1 MRRRTTNRQDNKPM
15 KKTIIALLLA
25 LISTSAG
32 AQLNTNRIMQIGRN
46 ALYFEDYV
54 LSIQYFNRVINVKPY
69 LAEPYYYRAVAKFYL
84 DDLSG
89 TASDC
94 DIALSINPF
103 LIGAY
108 NLRGIV
114 RLRQGKSADALSDF
128 QAGLQYEPNNMNL
141 LLNSGIANINLKEY
155 EQAIADYDKLLE
167 HDQKNVPAI
176 LYRGIA
182 LVEHGDTITA
192 LGEFKKATEINK
204 YSPDAYTYSGMLHYQ
219 MHKYEEALDD
229 YNHLQEL
236 RPHDANVYVNRAITK
251 YNLDDYKGCFADLDE
266 AIRLDP
272 KNKMAYANRGMLRN
286 EVGDYNNALEDFT
299 HVLAIDASDDI
310 ALFNRAITYIQVGEM
325 NNALSDLNIII
336 AKHPDFGPAYYQ
348 RAIVKRYM
356 NDQKGSEIDYM
367 TAYTFEQERIKRGLE
382 NGERAARGEDT
393 STDKDAKEKKESR
406 SKNDNDIKKYDQM
419 VVVSDFGDNDEKLSQ
434 DTEHIRGRVQ
444 DRDIA
449 IDLEPVFELSFFVT
463 DTVMPKARYYEKSVE
478 QFNNNKVYSR
488 PLMITNR
495 EYSGEGNESL
505 FYFNQIRE
513 TTTRIEQTPAEYDL
527 YLVRGTLYNTV
538 MNYNNA
544 INDFNVCILKNPY
557 DVNALFNRAATR
569 YKMVE
574 VIRSMENEAVAI
586 GEPQMGAAAA
596 NNLRSEL
603 SILDFD
609 LIMADLRQVIQY
621 APDFEFA
628 YYNMS
633 LINCARKQFKE
644 ATEMLD
650 KAISLNPEFAEAYFN
665 RGIINIYLGNDKA
678 GEEDL
683 SKAGELGI
691 HKAYNV
697 IKRYTGKTKEGNE
710 KDH

>member
-1 MRRRTTNRQDNKPM
+1 MRKLIFTFV
-15 KKTIIALLLA
+15 ALLSVV
-25 LISTSAG
+25 IST

-69 LAEPYYYRAVAKFYL
+69 LADPYYYRAIAKYYL
-84 DDLSG
+84 DDLNG
-89 TASDC
+89 AANDC
-94 DIALSINPF
+94 EVALGINPF

-114 RLRQGKSADALSDF
+114 MLRQGKSDDALANF
-128 QAGLQYEPNNMNL
+128 KAGLAIEPDNMNL
-141 LLNSGIANINLKEY
+141 LLNSGVANINIKEY
-155 EQAIADYDKLLE
+155 DEALSACDKVLSYDS
-167 HDQKNVPAI
+167 KNVPAI
-176 LYRGIA
+176 LYKGIA
-182 LVEHGDTITA
+182 LVQKGDSLSAIA
-192 LGEFKKATEINK
+192 EFKRAANINK
-204 YSPDAYTYSGMLHYQ
+204 YSPDAYTYCGMLHYQ
-219 MHKYEEALDD
+219 MHNYKEALAD

-266 AIRLDP
+266 ALRIDSKNRL
-272 KNKMAYANRGMLRN
+272 AYANRGMLRA
-286 EVGDYNNALEDFT
+286 EVGDYQGALSDFS
-299 HVLAIDASDDI
+299 HVLALDPSDDI
-310 ALFNRAITYIQVGEM
+310 ALFNRALIYIRTGEY
-325 NNALSDLNIII
+325 NDALSDLNIVI

-348 RAIVKRYM
+348 RAIVKRYL

-382 NGERAARGEDT
+382 NASA
-393 STDKDAKEKKESR
+393 DAKETDDKKDKKESR

-434 DTEHIRGRVQ
+434 DTEQIRGRVQ

-449 IDLEPVFELSFFVT
+449 VDLEPVFELSFFAT
-463 DTVMPKARYYEKSVE
+463 DTILPKARYYEKSVE
-478 QFNNNKVYSR
+478 QFNNKKIYKRN
-488 PLMITNR
+488 LIITNR
-495 EYSGEGNESL
+495 DYNVENNNSL
-505 FYFNQIRE
+505 FSFNQIRDISNQ
-513 TTTRIEQTPAEYDL
+513 IELSPSDYDL

-574 VIRSMENEAVAI
+574 VIRSMEAES
-586 GEPQMGAAAA
+586 AALSDGQLGSASS
-596 NNLRSEL
+596 NVRSEL

-609 LIMADLRQVIQY
+609 FIMSDLKQVLQF

-633 LINCARKQFKE
+633 LVYCARKQFE
-644 ATEMLD
+644 DAVQALD
-650 KAISLNPEFAEAYFN
+650 KAIELNVDFAEAYFN
-665 RGIINIYLGNDKA
+665 RGIINLYLGNDEKGA
-678 GEEDL
+678 TDL
-683 SKAGELGI
+683 SKAGELGM

-697 IKRYTGKTKEGNE
+697 IKRYTGKSVQIGE
-710 KDH
+710 